1 MQPRMRA
8 GEKPPRAACRE
19 KGGGPRQVCVS
30 VVVAQVAVFK
40 CVPVLAPAA
49 EALDVF
55 YPGGGAVAEKI
66 RRFVG

>member
-1 MQPRMRA
+1 MLRA
-8 GEKPPRAACRE
+8 ERKEGD
-19 KGGGPRQVCVS
+19 PRQVCVS

-55 YPGGGAVAEKI
+55 CPGGGAVAEKI
-66 RRFVG
+66 RQFVG